1 MKIKITYP
9 ESWAD
14 ITLQQYL
21 DYYKHV
27 KPYEGTEEYAVKNL
41 QSSAL
46 YFCKI
51 PGEFLYKLPES
62 TFDKVAKCLDNL
74 FTSVEK
80 HPLVP
85 EFTIG
90 NTTYGFIP
98 ELNNMSYGE
107 YLDLVSSTQKDLW
120 SYMAITMSILYRPIK
135 QRMGTLSGTMYTIE
149 SYNGTNDD
157 QIELFKHA
165 ITMDIVLGS
174 IGFFLDLQK
183 DLQTGI
189 LTYMVETLKK
199 DQRPEM
205 QAALETLQQNGVDI
219 SQLPHLLTMILPSST
234 R

>member
-27 KPYEGTEEYAVKNL
+27 KPYEGTEEYAAKNL

-51 PGEFLYKLPES
+51 PGELLYKLPES
-62 TFDKVAKCLDNL
+62 TFDKVGKCLHDL
-74 FTSVEK
+74 FNEVDR
-80 HPLVP
+80 HPLVT

-90 NTTYGFIP
+90 DTKYGFIP
-98 ELNNMSYGE
+98 ELDNMSYGE

-120 SYMAITMSILYRPIK
+120 SYMAITMSILYRPIT
-135 QRMGTLSGTMYTIE
+135 QHVGNLYTIE
-149 SYNGTNDD
+149 PYTGTKDD
-157 QIELFKHA
+157 RIELFKHA
-165 ITMDIVLGS
+165 ITMDVVLGA

-183 DLQTGI
+183 DLLTGT
-189 LTYMVETLKK
+189 LTCMTETLKK

-219 SQLPHLLTMILPSST
+219 SQLPHLLTMILPSSI